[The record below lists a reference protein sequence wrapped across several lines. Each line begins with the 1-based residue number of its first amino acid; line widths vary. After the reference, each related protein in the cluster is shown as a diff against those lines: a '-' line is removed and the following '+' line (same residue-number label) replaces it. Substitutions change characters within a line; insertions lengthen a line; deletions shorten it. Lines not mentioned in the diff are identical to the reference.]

1 VTVLTRDYDR
11 VVIAEDELDRAQ
23 EMMQLLE
30 TIGGYQ
36 VWTTKWKAEV
46 MSLLAETNAGWLIL
60 DLNLEDG
67 NSAEIVPIIRKT
79 YKKDVFILVL
89 SGYFEDFPEYELLSG
104 GADLYLRKPYRPKA
118 LLQQM
123 ESLRARMEGRELRQD
138 EGIKLRF
145 EGGILDVDRGI
156 YRKKNKE
163 IAIPAGQAKLIK
175 LLASARDKD
184 GWQYVDRPDVIMYLW
199 GEDFDID
206 PVTTTERLRK
216 VRARL
221 RSTLGKEI
229 IDIKSEGTGRL
240 PSYKLSSEIEWVEE
254 EE

>member
-104 GADLYLRKPYRPKA
+104 GADL
-118 LLQQM
+118 
-123 ESLRARMEGRELRQD
+123 SLRARMEGRELRQD

-240 PSYKLSSEIEWVEE
+240 PSYKLSSEIELVEE
-254 EE
+254 GE